1 MKTLLYIFSS
11 IFLTLS
17 LSSCREDLVGKEST
31 GTITG
36 KVVKKGTNTPI
47 GNVKIF
53 TSPTTQTVFTETDG
67 TFVLENV
74 PLGDYSVKA
83 EMTGY
88 LSTFEGVNVKTNNE
102 VSVIFELS
110 DDQSL
115 NSPPSVPVLI
125 SPADFAENLPTSV
138 NLIWD
143 SKDPDKSDS
152 LNLKFKIIVKNS
164 VNNTVFEKD
173 NIKTKNYTLENL
185 IYGATYFWQVVAD
198 DTRNPP
204 VNSAVGQFKVSD
216 TPNHRFHYVRKTGAN
231 YFILSSM
238 ENGESFSLTT
248 SSVNSWRPKLNND
261 AGLVAFLRTVAG
273 NTHIFTSKKD
283 GSNLRQ
289 VTSTQ
294 PVSGYNLDEI
304 DFTWSTNGSEFLYPS
319 FNKLYRIN
327 KDGSGLTLVYT
338 TSDGSFISEV
348 DWSND
353 GSKIALKTNDI
364 NGYSAKIFIIDP
376 LGNVMQ
382 NVVSGFTGAA
392 GGLNFS
398 VTGNQL
404 LYTRDVSGYENL
416 NRRVLDSHIF
426 LYNLISGTT
435 LDLSIASR
443 KPVGSNDLD
452 PRFSPNDAEIIF
464 TNTSNDGISQKN
476 IYKISFTNSSATET
490 RMLLFENAQMPDW
503 E

>member
-1 MKTLLYIFSS
+1 
-11 IFLTLS
+11 
-17 LSSCREDLVGKEST
+17 
-31 GTITG
+31 
-36 KVVKKGTNTPI
+36 
-47 GNVKIF
+47 
-53 TSPTTQTVFTETDG
+53 
-67 TFVLENV
+67 
-74 PLGDYSVKA
+74 
-83 EMTGY
+83 
-88 LSTFEGVNVKTNNE
+88 
-102 VSVIFELS
+102 
-110 DDQSL
+110 
-115 NSPPSVPVLI
+115 
-125 SPADFAENLPTSV
+125 
-138 NLIWD
+138 
-143 SKDPDKSDS
+143 
-152 LNLKFKIIVKNS
+152 
-164 VNNTVFEKD
+164 
-173 NIKTKNYTLENL
+173 
-185 IYGATYFWQVVAD
+185 
-198 DTRNPP
+198 
-204 VNSAVGQFKVSD
+204 
-216 TPNHRFHYVRKTGAN
+216 
-231 YFILSSM
+231 
-238 ENGESFSLTT
+238 
-248 SSVNSWRPKLNND
+248 
-261 AGLVAFLRTVAG
+261 
-273 NTHIFTSKKD
+273 
-283 GSNLRQ
+283 
-289 VTSTQ
+289 VT
-294 PVSGYNLDEI
+294 
-304 DFTWSTNGSEFLYPS
+304 
-319 FNKLYRIN
+319 
-327 KDGSGLTLVYT
+327 
-338 TSDGSFISEV
+338 EV